1 MECPFLCARI
11 RFVDTPSLPGFFEKY
26 GRSDLVRQA
35 GLDESVIEDDALE
48 GDGSQG
54 GSSAAEAEE
63 LAADLEALG
72 PTYVKLG
79 QLLSTRADLL
89 PAPYLASLARLQDDV
104 AGVSYAEVEEVIET
118 QFGARVT
125 DLFIEFD
132 EKPLAAASLGQV
144 HRARTRE
151 GRLVAV
157 KVQRPGIRGR
167 IIEDLEVLG
176 EVAAL
181 MDDHTELGRTFG
193 FGDLLEQFRLSMMAE
208 LDYRAEAANLHTM
221 ANHLERF
228 PRIVVPRPDDGLTKS
243 KVLTMDLIDGRKVT
257 DLGPLGLME
266 IDGPALAE
274 ELFSAYL
281 EQILGSGFIHAD
293 PHPGNVLITTDGDLA
308 LIDLGMVT
316 RVSPESQ
323 EDLIKM
329 LLALGDGRGREV
341 SQIAERLGTR
351 LDGFDRQLLERETI
365 GLVARHRGD
374 TMAELGAGAILAD
387 LMRVCGKA
395 RLRPPPELSMLGK
408 ALLNL
413 DEVARTL
420 DPDFDP
426 QAAMRAHV
434 RELFEHRAWSGTSEG
449 HLMRTALE
457 AKEFLEEL
465 PARANRLIDALIDG
479 ELSVNVDAIDQ
490 DELLRGIEKIGNH
503 LTTGLVLAAIII
515 GASLTMRVQ
524 TNTRLFGYPAV
535 SIVFFVV
542 AALAGLA
549 LVASILTGDR
559 RRKRRLNR
567 RH

>member
-1 MECPFLCARI
+1 LRARQV
-11 RFVDTPSLPGFFEKY
+11 RRYAELGRLLRKY

-35 GLDESVIEDDALE
+35 GLDESVAEDDAVAGE
-48 GDGSQG
+48 VGEDG
-54 GSSAAEAEE
+54 AAAAAEE

-89 PAPYLASLARLQDDV
+89 PAPYLVSLARLQDNV
-104 AGVSYAEVEEVIET
+104 AGVSYAEIEEVIET
-118 QFGARVT
+118 QFGARVS
-125 DLFIEFD
+125 DLFSEFD

-144 HRARTRE
+144 HRARTRD
-151 GRLVAV
+151 GRSVAV
-157 KVQRPGIRGR
+157 KVQRPGIRDR
-167 IIEDLEVLG
+167 VVEDLEVLG

-193 FGDLLEQFRLSMMAE
+193 FGDLLEQFRRSMMAE

-221 ANHLERF
+221 AHHLERF
-228 PRIVVPRPDDGLTKS
+228 SRIVVPRPVDGLTKS
-243 KVLTMDLIDGRKVT
+243 RVLTMDLIDGRKVT

-266 IDGPALAE
+266 IDGSALAE
-274 ELFSAYL
+274 ELFSAYVD
-281 EQILGSGFIHAD
+281 QILGSGFIHAD
-293 PHPGNVLITTDGDLA
+293 PHPGNVLITADGDLA

-341 SQIAERLGTR
+341 AQVAERLGTR
-351 LDGFDRQLLERETI
+351 LDGFDRQHLERETM

-374 TMAELGAGAILAD
+374 TMAEFGAGAILAD
-387 LMRVCGKA
+387 LMRVCGEA

-426 QAAMRAHV
+426 QAAMRAQV
-434 RELFEHRAWSGTSEG
+434 RELFEHRAWSVRSEG

-465 PARANRLIDALIDG
+465 PVRANRLIDALIDG
-479 ELSVNVDAIDQ
+479 DLSVKVDAIDQ
-490 DELLRGIEKIGNH
+490 DELLRGIEKVGNH

-515 GASLTMRVQ
+515 GAALTMRVQ

-535 SIVFFVV
+535 SIVFFVA
-542 AALAGLA
+542 AALAGFA

-559 RRKRRLNR
+559 RRKRRLK
-567 RH
+567 RHL

>member
-1 MECPFLCARI
+1 MPL
-11 RFVDTPSLPGFFEKY
+11 SLRPHQVRRYAELGQLLRKY

-35 GLDESVIEDDALE
+35 GLDASAVPEDDAVP
-48 GDGSQG
+48 GDGVEDG
-54 GSSAAEAEE
+54 PPAEAEE

-104 AGVSYAEVEEVIET
+104 AGVPYAEIEEVIET
-118 QFGARVT
+118 QFGARVA
-125 DLFIEFD
+125 DLFSEFD

-144 HRARTRE
+144 HRARTRD
-151 GRLVAV
+151 GRSVAV
-157 KVQRPGIRGR
+157 KVQRPDIRGR

-176 EVAAL
+176 DMAAFV
-181 MDDHTELGRTFG
+181 DDHTELGRTFG
-193 FGDLLEQFRLSMMAE
+193 FGDLLEQFRRSMMAE

-221 ANHLERF
+221 AQHLERF
-228 PRIVVPRPDDGLTKS
+228 TRIVVPRPVDGLTKS

-274 ELFSAYL
+274 ELFAAYL
-281 EQILGSGFIHAD
+281 DQILGSGFIHAD

-323 EDLIKM
+323 EDLIKL
-329 LLALGDGRGREV
+329 LLALGDGRGSEV
-341 SQIAERLGTR
+341 ARTAERLGMR

-365 GLVARHRGD
+365 DLVARHQGD
-374 TMAELGAGAILAD
+374 TMADVGAGAILAD
-387 LMRVCGKA
+387 LMRVCGEA

-426 QAAMRAHV
+426 QAAMRAHA
-434 RELFEHRAWSGTSEG
+434 RELFERRAWTSTSEG

-465 PARANRLIDALIDG
+465 PVRANRLIDALIDG
-479 ELSVNVDAIDQ
+479 ELSVKVDAIDQ
-490 DELLRGIEKIGNH
+490 DEVLRGIEKVGNH

-515 GASLTMRVQ
+515 GAALTMRVQ

-535 SIVFFVV
+535 SIVFFIA
-542 AALAGLA
+542 AALAGFA

-559 RRKRRLNR
+559 RRKRRINR
-567 RH
+567 GR